1 MYVYMFV
8 MVFRFALVHLVS
20 VPRCGGML
28 EHNTHGKHA
37 RAAILL
43 AVQQG
48 KAGSAYTY
56 VCMYRREIEASQS
69 VGRQMMPSD
78 RAATPIALA
87 VAAFDEWTLDLCQ
100 TDNDS

>member
-1 MYVYMFV
+1 MEECWSITRTASTRELPFM
-8 MVFRFALVHLVS
+8 
-20 VPRCGGML
+20 
-28 EHNTHGKHA
+28 
-37 RAAILL
+37 L